1 MGQLLIRNV
10 SDETIESYRLKA
22 KLKGH
27 SLEQE
32 LRDVLEANKPFTPQ
46 ERVAAAR
53 HFRSRYKDL
62 QPALS
67 LDEVRDGLE

>member
-1 MGQLLIRNV
+1 MGQVLVRNV
-10 SDETIESYRLKA
+10 GDDTMESYRLDA

-32 LRDVLEANKPFTPQ
+32 LRGVLEEHKPFTPE

-53 HFRSRYKDL
+53 DFRSRYKEI
-62 QPALS
+62 QHAVT
-67 LDEVRDGLE
+67 LDDVRDGLV

>member
-1 MGQLLIRNV
+1 MGQVLIRNV
-10 SDETIESYRLKA
+10 SDDTIESYRLKA

-32 LRDVLEANKPFTPQ
+32 LRNVLEERKPFTPD

-53 HFRSRYKDL
+53 YFRSRYKGV
-62 QPALS
+62 QPALT
-67 LDEVRDGLE
+67 LDDVRGGLE